1 MRNIWLI
8 FGGLLL
14 ALLGLRFWLPQP
26 AAELVSRAPTAPAT
40 VLLVSQ
46 RSASLRAAPA
56 GPRDSIVRLALR
68 QVGTPYVWAGTSP
81 RTGFDC
87 SGFITYVFSQFGVA
101 TPHATAL
108 LIDAGRP
115 VPRAQAQPGDIVVF
129 TGTAEGSTTPGHAG
143 IVISAPGETPLR
155 FVHASSA
162 RRESGVKISQVEN
175 SGYERRF
182 MQVRR
187 VLGTGTSATSA
198 SATLAARRPTTPR
211 PLARPAGAVAPL
223 PATAPEVAADLAVAL
238 PTRLAPVLVQRRP
251 KARAYTLKSSTAKAA
266 AKRVTSSSESLRKKA
281 VGNKPTGARR
291 AAVTSTATHKA
302 LPKKAASPKKPA
314 AAGKKTARPAA
325 RPKPATNRATSKS
338 R

>member
-1 MRNIWLI
+1 MRSIWLI

-14 ALLGLRFWLPQP
+14 TLLGLGYWLGRPAEALAPQRPPEVAAIVLASQRRASPQP
-26 AAELVSRAPTAPAT
+26 AAPG
-40 VLLVSQ
+40 
-46 RSASLRAAPA
+46 

-68 QVGTPYVWAGTSP
+68 QLGTPYVWAGTSP

-87 SGFITYVFSQFGVA
+87 SGFITYVFSRFGVA

-143 IVISAPGETPLR
+143 IVISALGETPLR

-162 RRESGVKISQVEN
+162 RRESGVKISQIEN

-187 VLGTGTSATSA
+187 VLDGAAGAGPA
-198 SATLAARRPTTPR
+198 LAAASQPIVPR
-211 PLARPAGAVAPL
+211 PLTHPAGAVVTPL
-223 PATAPEVAADLAVAL
+223 PAATPKVAVDLAVAL
-238 PTRLAPVLVQRRP
+238 PARLAPVPLKPHPRA
-251 KARAYTLKSSTAKAA
+251 KASGKPATAA
-266 AKRVTSSSESLRKKA
+266 AKPATATLRPAAAAKIFTKKA
-281 VGNKPTGARR
+281 T
-291 AAVTSTATHKA
+291 
-302 LPKKAASPKKPA
+302 PKKPA
-314 AAGKKTARPAA
+314 TGTAHPKEAKPKKPVATKKATRLAA
-325 RPKPATNRATSKS
+325 RPKPTTHRAKPKNR
-338 R
+338 

>member
-1 MRNIWLI
+1 MRSIWLI

-14 ALLGLRFWLPQP
+14 ALLGLGYWLK
-26 AAELVSRAPTAPAT
+26 RPAT
-40 VLLVSQ
+40 GLAPRRPPEVVAIVLASQ
-46 RSASLRAAPA
+46 RVASPRPA
-56 GPRDSIVRLALR
+56 GPARDSIVHLALR
-68 QVGTPYVWAGTSP
+68 QLGTPYVWAGTSP

-143 IVISAPGETPLR
+143 IVISGPGETPLR

-187 VLGTGTSATSA
+187 VLGGAAPASPALAVKSQPAAT
-198 SATLAARRPTTPR
+198 R
-211 PLARPAGAVAPL
+211 PLAHPASAVAPL
-223 PATAPEVAADLAVAL
+223 APTTPEVAADLAAAPPARVAPL
-238 PTRLAPVLVQRRP
+238 PMRRP
-251 KARAYTLKSSTAKAA
+251 HAKPTVKALKTNKATAIGKSHPLAKPTHTA
-266 AKRVTSSSESLRKKA
+266 AKTVAKKA
-281 VGNKPTGARR
+281 PTKR
-291 AAVTSTATHKA
+291 AAPKNSTRTS
-302 LPKKAASPKKPA
+302 KKVAWPAASP
-314 AAGKKTARPAA
+314 RPAPHRTA
-325 RPKPATNRATSKS
+325 SKK

>member
-1 MRNIWLI
+1 MLVAQR
-8 FGGLLL
+8 G
-14 ALLGLRFWLPQP
+14 ASPRPTP
-26 AAELVSRAPTAPAT
+26 AG
-40 VLLVSQ
+40 
-46 RSASLRAAPA
+46 

-68 QVGTPYVWAGTSP
+68 QLGTPYVWAGTSP
-81 RTGFDC
+81 ATGFDC
-87 SGFITYVFSQFGVA
+87 SGFITYVFSRFGVA

-143 IVISAPGETPLR
+143 IVISALGETPLR

-187 VLGTGTSATSA
+187 VLDGAAGAGPALATA
-198 SATLAARRPTTPR
+198 SRPLPR
-211 PLARPAGAVAPL
+211 ALARPAGPVAPLAPAAPEVAPDLAVAPPARVAPL
-223 PATAPEVAADLAVAL
+223 PIRLRAHARASTKTLKTTGKPSAASKRRTLTKPAAVA
-238 PTRLAPVLVQRRP
+238 
-251 KARAYTLKSSTAKAA
+251 
-266 AKRVTSSSESLRKKA
+266 KKA
-281 VGNKPTGARR
+281 VRKNPSTRK
-291 AAVTSTATHKA
+291 AVT
-302 LPKKAASPKKPA
+302 KKPA
-314 AAGKKTARPAA
+314 PISKKTTRPAA
-325 RPKPATNRATSKS
+325 RPKPHRATSKS

>member
-14 ALLGLRFWLPQP
+14 VLLGLRFWLACPATGSAALAP
-26 AAELVSRAPTAPAT
+26 AAPAP
-40 VLLVSQ
+40 VVMLVSQ
-46 RSASLRAAPA
+46 RAASPRPA
-56 GPRDSIVRLALR
+56 LGGPRDSIVRLALR

-81 RTGFDC
+81 ATGFDC

-143 IVISAPGETPLR
+143 IVISALGETPLR

-162 RRESGVKISQVEN
+162 RRESGVKVSQVEN

-182 MQVRR
+182 LQVRR
-187 VLGTGTSATSA
+187 VLGAGTA
-198 SATLAARRPTTPR
+198 SPTLAATSRPTAPR

-223 PATAPEVAADLAVAL
+223 PAATPAVAADLAVAL
-238 PTRLAPVLVQRRP
+238 PTRLAPVPVRQRTKASAHPRKGGASKPTPAKRAATTNVSP
-251 KARAYTLKSSTAKAA
+251 KKAA
-266 AKRVTSSSESLRKKA
+266 VSKLT
-281 VGNKPTGARR
+281 ARR
-291 AAVTSTATHKA
+291 AAVSSKATTRKA
-302 LPKKAASPKKPA
+302 SSRKATVKKPA
-314 AAGKKTARPAA
+314 VAGQKTTRPAS
-325 RPKPATNRATSKS
+325 RPKPAAHRATSKN